1 MNKKKSILLL
11 LTTLICLLLI
21 NAVYADSDLS
31 DKEIILLNL
40 LNQEPDPV
48 EAGDIVELRINI
60 QNHGG
65 KQVGNYI
72 IELEPKYPFKAVYGE
87 DLIKEVNL
95 GGFSRNDRSQVIKF
109 RLKVD
114 SDAKSGTY
122 SLPIIHYKDG
132 VKSKAKHQEDLKIVI
147 SSRTS
152 AEVISINTEKI
163 VPGNKTSLEFI
174 VMNVGKSPL
183 RNAVFS
189 WESKDDTILT
199 VGSGNVRHIDEIKI
213 GEEKLVSFWALTD
226 VNAKPGLYKIE
237 MALQY
242 DYRSRN
248 NSNSSNNNDKE
259 TITSK
264 AGIYIGGGTEFD
276 ITFDKIS
283 STGQYVFYLSN
294 NGNSKASSLVVA
306 IPEQDNWQVNGKKSA
321 VIGNLIE
328 GDYSIVEFD
337 LTKNSLDNL
346 PITLEITYTGTD
358 GSRETLLKEVMINA
372 NNQALDEMSFTDD
385 SGNNENKSIL
395 NAVYVIIILGLVY
408 LLYRWNKKKGKK

>member
-1 MNKKKSILLL
+1 MIS
-11 LTTLICLLLI
+11 
-21 NAVYADSDLS
+21 LS
-31 DKEIILLNL
+31 L

-60 QNHGG
+60 QNQGG
-65 KQVGNYI
+65 KQVGDYI
-72 IELEPKYPFKAVYGE
+72 VELEPKYPFKAVYGE

-95 GGFSRNDRSQVIKF
+95 GGFFRKDRSQVIKF

-132 VKSKAKHQEDLKIVI
+132 EKSKVKHQKDLKIVI
-147 SSRTS
+147 TSTTS

-163 VPGNKTSLEFI
+163 VPGKKTLLEFI
-174 VMNVGKSPL
+174 IKNVGKSPL

-189 WESKDDTILT
+189 WESKDDAILT

-226 VNAKPGLYKIE
+226 VNAKPGLYKIA
-237 MALQY
+237 MTLQY
-242 DYRSRN
+242 DYRSQN
-248 NSNSSNNNDKE
+248 YSNFSDAESNDKE
-259 TITSK
+259 TIISK

-283 STGQYVFYLSN
+283 SNGQYVFYLSN

-328 GDYSIVEFD
+328 GDYGIVEFD
-337 LTKNSLDNL
+337 LTKNSMDNL

-358 GSRETLLKEVMINA
+358 GSRETLLKEVVINA
-372 NNQALDEMSFTDD
+372 NNQTFNEISLTDD
-385 SGNNENKSIL
+385 SGNNKNKSIL
-395 NAVYVIIILGLVY
+395 NAVNVIIVLGLIY
-408 LLYRWNKKKGKK
+408 LIYRWKKKKGKK